1 MSSEPSSEE
10 RAPCPDCGAP
20 LEPPGRFCVACGH
33 RVGSDDVTDP
43 EGATRT
49 GTMRPPHDPASG
61 GRPAP
66 ASGRGATRTCTG
78 CGASN
83 VYERELC
90 HACGRDLDPAVRTA
104 VPPRS
109 EPRLAHPSRGR
120 WPWRAWWVPVL
131 AAGGLIALITAGLAV
146 AELGPFASQPRPL
159 DVVPFPAGE
168 YPEAAERLA
177 LSDVAALSSA
187 PAADGRDFTPDRMV
201 DDDPATAWRGDAATL
216 PEGADQTIDLL
227 LEEPA
232 WVSELVVANGDHHDA
247 EAYEDSGRAQRVDLR
262 FDGDLVVAATLLDQ
276 GRSPQILR
284 LEEPML
290 TTSVRLEMVH
300 SVPGTT
306 HDEPALST
314 IAVRGHLADGPHA
327 ALARERAEERPAADV
342 VTVTQSSGR
351 DWLRPWA
358 RAGHSS

>member
-1 MSSEPSSEE
+1 MSPEPTSEE
-10 RAPCPDCGAP
+10 RAPCPACGAP
-20 LEPPGRFCVACGH
+20 LEPPGRFCAACGH
-33 RVGSDDVTDP
+33 RVGSDDVAEAGD
-43 EGATRT
+43 ATRT
-49 GTMRPPHDPASG
+49 DPIRSPRTPASG
-61 GRPAP
+61 GNPAP
-66 ASGRGATRTCTG
+66 ASGRGATRTCSG

-90 HACGRDLDPAVRTA
+90 HACGRDLDPAAGTA

-109 EPRLAHPSRGR
+109 EPRLERVPRGR
-120 WPWRAWWVPVL
+120 WPWRAWWVPML
-131 AAGGLIALITAGLAV
+131 AAAGLIALITAGLAV
-146 AELGPFASQPRPL
+146 AQLGPFANRPQPL
-159 DVVPFPAGE
+159 DVVPFPAAE
-168 YPEAAERLA
+168 YPEEVERLT

-187 PAADGRDFTPDRMV
+187 PAADGRAFTPDRMV
-201 DDDPATAWRGDAATL
+201 DDDPGTAWRGEDASL

-227 LEEPA
+227 LEAPA

-276 GRSPQILR
+276 GRSPQIIR

-306 HDEPALST
+306 HDEPALSA
-314 IAVRGHLADGPHA
+314 IALRGHPAAEQHA
-327 ALARERAEERPAADV
+327 ALAGERAEERPAADA
-342 VTVTQSSGR
+342 VTVTQSSRG
-351 DWLRPWA
+351 DWLRPWG
-358 RAGHSS
+358 RDGHSS